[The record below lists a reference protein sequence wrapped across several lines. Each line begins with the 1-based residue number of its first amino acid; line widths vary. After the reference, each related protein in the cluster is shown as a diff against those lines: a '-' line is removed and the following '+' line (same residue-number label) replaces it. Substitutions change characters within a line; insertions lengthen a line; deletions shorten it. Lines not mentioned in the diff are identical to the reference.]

1 MLSDFVILSSIEIVR
16 YRGKPWFNTEVFKL
30 TNYCGYESYLVPK
43 SRLEEENS
51 ELLDELIKDFE
62 WDKVKIIM
70 EELNWTW
77 FGNEKP
83 PTIEEM
89 KEMVRSLYSSI
100 KNRIENN
107 EYCFCSSGG
116 FKLTFNPDED
126 NELSLVFEA
135 VTGAVYKE

>member
-1 MLSDFVILSSIEIVR
+1 MIDDFVILSSTEIVR
-16 YRGKPWFNTEVFKL
+16 YKNKPWFNTEVFKL
-30 TNYCGYESYLVPK
+30 TSFCGYESYLVPK
-43 SRLEEENS
+43 SKLEEKSS
-51 ELLDELIKDFE
+51 ELIDELIEDFD
-62 WDKVKIIM
+62 WDKVKRIM

-77 FGNEKP
+77 WGNDNP

-89 KEMVRSLYSSI
+89 QEMVRSLYSSI
-100 KNRIENN
+100 KNRVENN

-116 FKLTFNPDED
+116 FNLTFNPD

>member
-1 MLSDFVILSSIEIVR
+1 MIDNFVILSSTEIVR
-16 YRGKPWFNTEVFKL
+16 YKNKPWFSTEVFKL
-30 TNYCGYESYLVPK
+30 VSSCGYESYLVPK
-43 SRLEEENS
+43 SRLEEESS
-51 ELLDELIKDFE
+51 ELLDELIEDFE
-62 WDKVKIIM
+62 WDKVKRIM

-77 FGNEKP
+77 WGNDNP

-89 KEMVRSLYSSI
+89 KEMVRGLYSSI
-100 KNRIENN
+100 ENRVENN

-135 VTGAVYKE
+135 VTGAVYK

>member
-1 MLSDFVILSSIEIVR
+1 MISDFVILSSTEILK
-16 YRGKPWFNTEVFKL
+16 YKTKPWYVKEVFKL
-30 TNYCGYESYLVPK
+30 TSFCGYESYLVPK
-43 SRLEEENS
+43 SRLEEES
-51 ELLDELIKDFE
+51 SKLLDELIEDFN

-77 FGNEKP
+77 WGSDNP

-89 KEMVRSLYSSI
+89 KEMVRGLYSSI
-100 KNRIENN
+100 KNRVENN
-107 EYCFCSSGG
+107 EYCFCASGG

-135 VTGAVYKE
+135 VTGTVYK